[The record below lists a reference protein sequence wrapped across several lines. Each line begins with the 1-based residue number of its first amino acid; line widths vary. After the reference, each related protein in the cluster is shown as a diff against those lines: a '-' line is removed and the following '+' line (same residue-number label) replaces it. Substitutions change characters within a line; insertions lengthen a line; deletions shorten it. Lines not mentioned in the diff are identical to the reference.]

1 MFIFVSISIFH
12 FRNLHFCSIS
22 FPYFSRSLSET
33 VIIRYTLFFYF
44 GIDVVNELVDVFEF
58 LEHGLFDFLLLGS
71 SLLFVVSAVILV
83 FVALFFQV

>member
-1 MFIFVSISIFH
+1 M
-12 FRNLHFCSIS
+12 
-22 FPYFSRSLSET
+22 
-33 VIIRYTLFFYF
+33 FFYF

-58 LEHGLFDFLLLGS
+58 LEHGLLDFLLLRS